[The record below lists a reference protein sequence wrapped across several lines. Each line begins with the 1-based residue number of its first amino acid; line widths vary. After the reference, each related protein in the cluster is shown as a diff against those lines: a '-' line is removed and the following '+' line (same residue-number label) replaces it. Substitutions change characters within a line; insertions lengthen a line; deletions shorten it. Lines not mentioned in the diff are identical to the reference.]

1 MGIWG
6 KIGKLVYRES
16 KAMVKD
22 IVKTVYLPRDI
33 GRGYKQGVRLSRMNK
48 SNSIFGGVKNRSI
61 GVVRK
66 GLAPHLGGIFGV
78 LTYPLP
84 VPSAL
89 FYFAGKKA
97 GYKLT
102 KVLRQY

>member
-6 KIGKLVYRES
+6 KIGKFAFRES
-16 KAMVKD
+16 KSMVKD

-33 GRGYKQGVRLSRMNK
+33 GRGYKQGARLSRMHK
-48 SNSIFGGVKNRSI
+48 PNSIFGGVKNRSI
-61 GVVRK
+61 GIVRK
-66 GLAPHLGGIFGV
+66 GVAPHLGGLFGV

-89 FYFAGKKA
+89 FYFAGKRA
-97 GYKLT
+97 GFKLA